1 MEDHIPIIIAD
12 YIDDFKLKPYKLTI
26 KLHQDIL
33 YQKVEDYYLDLQKI
47 NETNDDVVDDDDYH
61 LILRNTFEECLIKYI
76 NEEHIEK
83 YAEVE
88 IDRINKIEVPEQR
101 TKEWHEQRMKY
112 ITASEC
118 AYAMGI
124 KGNSTKISTLLKKL
138 GIPSSGGTGDACIHG
153 ILLED
158 SSVAIYESRYQ
169 VKISEYGCLPHPTID
184 YLAAS
189 PDGIITNISNPDNL
203 EQISKAYRMI
213 EIKNP
218 YSRKIDG
225 VISKDYS
232 MQMQLQMQVARLP
245 LCEFIE
251 TDINKEH
258 YEDLDELLNDV
269 INVDELDDSINID
282 DYIKNHNIPIS
293 NLASDGQEKGVL
305 IYLKK
310 NATNPDERDSHIGIN
325 YPIHIPY
332 KKDEINKWII
342 ETKREK
348 EKDGYSFITFYAWK
362 LNNISIQ
369 TIEKDDEFWDNEIF
383 IKLKQY
389 WDDVE
394 RLRKLNDEDL
404 VKEYPN
410 QIMLDNEVELNN
422 MKRRKISKITKIY
435 KEKQRENKELIE
447 NNKLNST
454 LEGVIINSNESGE
467 IINIRLS
474 ETDNIEQYRLS
485 EIIHK
490 ETKKKTYNKR
500 GNYKKQVFCRF
511 PPD

>member
-1 MEDHIPIIIAD
+1 MEDHIPIIISN
-12 YIDDFKLKPYKLTI
+12 YIDDFNLKPYKLTI

-33 YQKVEDYYLDLQKI
+33 YQKVEDYYLDLQK
-47 NETNDDVVDDDDYH
+47 NESNDSDDVDDDYH
-61 LILRNTFEECLIKYI
+61 LTLRNIFEECLIKYI
-76 NEEHIEK
+76 NDEYIEK

-118 AYAMGI
+118 AYAMGL
-124 KGNSTKISTLLKKL
+124 KGNSTKITTLLKKL

-153 ILLED
+153 ILLEGSTVD
-158 SSVAIYESRYQ
+158 IYESRYQ
-169 VKISEYGCLPHPTID
+169 VKISEYGCLPHSTIN

-218 YSRKIDG
+218 YSRKINGEIDD
-225 VISKDYS
+225 VYS

-251 TDINKEH
+251 TNINKEY
-258 YEDLDELLNDV
+258 YEDLDELLNDI
-269 INVDELDDSINID
+269 INVDDLGDSINID

-310 NATNPDERDSHIGIN
+310 NATNADERDSHIGIN

-348 EKDGYSFITFYAWK
+348 EKDGYNYITFYAWK

-369 TIEKDDEFWDNEIF
+369 TIEKDDELWDNQIF
-383 IKLKQY
+383 IKLKHF

-394 RLRKLNDEDL
+394 RLRKLNDEEL
-404 VKEYPN
+404 VKQYPT

-435 KEKQRENKELIE
+435 KEKQRQNKELIE
-447 NNKLNST
+447 NNKLNNT
-454 LEGVIINSNESGE
+454 LEGIIINSNEPGE
-467 IINIRLS
+467 IINISLS
-474 ETDNIEQYRLS
+474 ETDNKEQYRLS